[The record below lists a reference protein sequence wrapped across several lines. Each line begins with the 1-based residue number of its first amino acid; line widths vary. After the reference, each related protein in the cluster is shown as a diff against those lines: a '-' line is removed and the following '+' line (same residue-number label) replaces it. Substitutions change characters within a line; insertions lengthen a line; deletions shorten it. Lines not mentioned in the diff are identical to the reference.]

1 MPEGYQKCFYQKHV
15 NEKPPAVGRIEIEE
29 ENGRDTYMLAESLEA
44 LLGLVQMGVLEIHTW
59 GSLKDKVE
67 RPDRL
72 IFDLDPD
79 PSVPWRQVIEAAQL
93 TKALLEELGFVTFL
107 KTTGG
112 KGLHIV
118 TPIQRTLDWEEAKGF
133 AKMVAD
139 HLVSTIPQRFTSNMS
154 KRARKEKYL
163 LIIFGQCSGR
173 DGDRRIL
180 DQGEA
185 GAPPVSRAHR
195 LGRAFRDAA
204 VRSFPRWPTCRPA
217 SSIFGKIHGKT
228 YDKSARRVTADMKA
242 RLKSGL

>member
-1 MPEGYQKCFYQKHV
+1 
-15 NEKPPAVGRIEIEE
+15 
-29 ENGRDTYMLAESLEA
+29 
-44 LLGLVQMGVLEIHTW
+44 
-59 GSLKDKVE
+59 
-67 RPDRL
+67 
-72 IFDLDPD
+72 
-79 PSVPWRQVIEAAQL
+79 
-93 TKALLEELGFVTFL
+93 
-107 KTTGG
+107 
-112 KGLHIV
+112 
-118 TPIQRTLDWEEAKGF
+118 
-133 AKMVAD
+133 MVAD

-163 LIIFGQCSGR
+163 LIIFAQCSGR

-185 GAPPVSRAHR
+185 GSSGFCAHR